1 MIMRGADRDYTLGDS
16 MEVHIFA
23 YGLSGEMAQGNWTN
37 FYLFI
42 DHSRC
47 LAFYEDELDAAHR
60 KDIEVDPIRGT
71 IPPSLSFLLIST
83 FYSEQTFPF
92 VLELSVE
99 PSHSYSNTETRI
111 NRSVRCP
118 HLVLRASSKSY
129 KYHKL

>member
-1 MIMRGADRDYTLGDS
+1 MPWLQGWIYFVNPNLKFVTDHDIRDQEVYDLIMRGADRDYTLGDS
-16 MEVHIFA
+16 MEIHIFA

-83 FYSEQTFPF
+83 F
-92 VLELSVE
+92 L
-99 PSHSYSNTETRI
+99 
-111 NRSVRCP
+111 
-118 HLVLRASSKSY
+118 
-129 KYHKL
+129 